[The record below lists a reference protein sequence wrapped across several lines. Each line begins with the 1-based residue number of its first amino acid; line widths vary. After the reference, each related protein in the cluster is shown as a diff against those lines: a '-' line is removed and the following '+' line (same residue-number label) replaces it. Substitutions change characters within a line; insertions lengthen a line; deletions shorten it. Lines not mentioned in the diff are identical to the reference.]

1 MLGFA
6 TLSRGHTVLFWLGII
21 FPILWFGGA
30 LMEPTS
36 SAAAGSARNTPQQP

>member
-6 TLSRGHTVLFWLGII
+6 TLSRETYRPVLLGII

-36 SAAAGSARNTPQQP
+36 SAAAESR